1 MKKRLLSLALGL
13 VVCVLPIT
21 KIMAENYK
29 AYLFT
34 YFTGNEIS
42 QEAVHYAISTDGYN
56 YWALNDNKPVINSK
70 EISST
75 GGVRDPHILRCEDG
89 KTFYMVLTDMVSR
102 KGWDSNRAMILLKS
116 SDLVNWTHSVINIQK
131 RYKGQENLKRV
142 WAPQTIYDK
151 DRKKYMVYW
160 SMKHGNG
167 PDIIYYAYANKS
179 FTDLEGEPKPLFLPS
194 DGKSCID
201 GDIIYKDGMYHLFY
215 KTEGHGNGIKVAVT
229 KSLTSGQWTEDNEY
243 KQQTKEDVEGAGTF
257 KLIDQDK
264 YILMY
269 DVYKKGAYQFTETT
283 DLKNFKVIDHEVSMN
298 FHPRHGTIIPITG
311 KELERLVSRWGSA
324 IPEGHPRYYTSE
336 SDKKETLNLIKKEK
350 WAKDVFDGLTSRVEK
365 YSSKGPEW
373 LSSRLQ
379 MYWNTHST
387 DVYIKGEYYD
397 HAGGEK
403 APAPTVMYN
412 GSRGSSTVYRRPK
425 LEDIE
430 PYAEDRRGM
439 YLANTSL
446 KGEPMEWA
454 PISKTGRI
462 VESIN
467 KEIIGIACDAA
478 FLWWLTGKE
487 EYASMAA
494 SVFDTYMTG
503 IYYRNVPI
511 DLNHGHQQTLVGM
524 TTFEVI
530 HEAIIKTLVPLYD
543 FLYPYL
549 YKTRPEKIQI
559 YASAFKK
566 WAENIIA
573 NGVPHN
579 NWNLMQARFVMD
591 IALILED
598 NSLYADGKGREYYID
613 YIINRSSIRQW
624 SLKQLAEYGYD
635 SNTGIWAECPGYSS
649 VVVGDYAQFVSLFDR
664 NLGRDLTKDI
674 PVISKA
680 VSAMPQYLF
689 PNMMQVGFGDTH
701 PSYLRTDIFK
711 YMVANAQQHGKK
723 DEEEHFTRMLKLFDP
738 NAEKLS
744 DGQARMPVA
753 VSSFF
758 SDKPLKLNSKTKAGT
773 IDDYVTPSFYS
784 PNVSWLVQRNGMN
797 RENSLMISL
806 NGSDGNHMHA
816 NGISMEL
823 YGKGYPLAP
832 DAGIGTMGYSG
843 LDYLEYY
850 SQFPSH
856 NTVCVDGISS
866 YPVMK
871 SNHAFKLK
879 NMYPA
884 SAAKVPYQPVS
895 YSEVYFREPESYSD
909 QTRLN
914 GIINTS
920 DSTGYYVD
928 IFRSKK
934 VEGGDKMHDYFY
946 HNMGQVMTL
955 KAADGTNL
963 NLQPTQEL
971 AFAGAHLYAYSY
983 IYDKKSAKTDK
994 NIKAEYT
1001 INMPDKNDITMNMWM
1016 KGETDREVFSA
1027 LSPMTEGVS
1036 RIKDMPY
1043 DIKKQ
1048 PTLTFVA
1055 RQKGEAWTRPF
1066 VSIFEPVTKSSPS
1079 AISSVEY
1086 PSVKSEGGSGSN
1098 VAVKVNLKNGNCDLI
1113 LSSDA
1118 NSYLCSSEDAETKST
1133 YSICRTKECSP
1144 VLVFMG
1150 NGTYYKC
1157 GTMEIKASVPGDVL
1171 VYIENG
1177 KWKCTSSSD
1186 AVVTLGGV
1194 SHEVKAGEGEVI
1206 LK

>member
-13 VVCVLPIT
+13 VVCVLS
-21 KIMAENYK
+21 
-29 AYLFT
+29 F
-34 YFTGNEIS
+34 GN
-42 QEAVHYAISTDGYN
+42 
-56 YWALNDNKPVINSK
+56 ND
-70 EISST
+70 
-75 GGVRDPHILRCEDG
+75 
-89 KTFYMVLTDMVSR
+89 
-102 KGWDSNRAMILLKS
+102 
-116 SDLVNWTHSVINIQK
+116 
-131 RYKGQENLKRV
+131 
-142 WAPQTIYDK
+142 
-151 DRKKYMVYW
+151 
-160 SMKHGNG
+160 
-167 PDIIYYAYANKS
+167 
-179 FTDLEGEPKPLFLPS
+179 
-194 DGKSCID
+194 
-201 GDIIYKDGMYHLFY
+201 
-215 KTEGHGNGIKVAVT
+215 
-229 KSLTSGQWTEDNEY
+229 
-243 KQQTKEDVEGAGTF
+243 
-257 KLIDQDK
+257 
-264 YILMY
+264 
-269 DVYKKGAYQFTETT
+269 
-283 DLKNFKVIDHEVSMN
+283 
-298 FHPRHGTIIPITG
+298 
-311 KELERLVSRWGSA
+311 
-324 IPEGHPRYYTSE
+324 HPRYFTTE
-336 SDKKETLNLIKKEK
+336 SGKKETLNLIKKEK

-379 MYWNTHST
+379 MYWDTHST

-403 APAPTVMYN
+403 APAPTVMYT
-412 GSRGSSTVYRRPK
+412 GSRSHATIYRRPK
-425 LEDIE
+425 LEDIT
-430 PYAEDRRGM
+430 PYHEDSKGM

-446 KGEPMEWA
+446 KGEPFEWA
-454 PISKTGRI
+454 SISKTGRMI
-462 VESIN
+462 ESIN
-467 KEIIGIACDAA
+467 SEIVGIARDAA

-511 DLNHGHQQTLVGM
+511 DLNNGHQQTLVGM
-524 TTFEVI
+524 SSFEVI
-530 HEAIIKTLVPLYD
+530 HEDIIKSLVPLYD
-543 FLYPYL
+543 FLYQYL
-549 YKTRPEKIQI
+549 YNTRQDKMQI

-579 NWNLMQARFVMD
+579 NWNLMQARYVMD

-598 NSLYADGKGREYYID
+598 NAYYADGKGREYYID
-613 YIINRSSIRQW
+613 YIINKSSIRQW

-649 VVVGDYAQFVSLFDR
+649 VVIGDYAQFVNLFDR

-711 YMVANAQQHGKK
+711 YMVVNAQQHGKK

-744 DGQARMPVA
+744 DGQAKMPVA

-758 SDKPLKLNSKTKAGT
+758 SDKPLKLNPKTKAGT

-871 SNHAFKLK
+871 SNHAFKLR

-895 YSEVYFREPESYSD
+895 YSEVYFREPESNSD

-955 KAADGTNL
+955 KAADGTDL

-983 IYDKKSAKTDK
+983 IYDKKSAQTDK

-1016 KGETDREVFSA
+1016 KGEKDREVFSA
-1027 LSPMTEGVS
+1027 LSPMTEGLS
-1036 RIKDMPY
+1036 RIKGMPY

-1079 AISSVEY
+1079 TISSVEY
-1086 PSVKSEGGSGSN
+1086 PSVKSEVASGSN

-1118 NSYLCSSEDAETKST
+1118 NTDIYRTENVETKST
-1133 YSICRTKECSP
+1133 YSICRTKEGSP

-1150 NGTYYKC
+1150 NGTYYK
-1157 GTMEIKASVPGDVL
+1157 GSGVEIKTSVPGDVL
-1171 VYIENG
+1171 LYSDADG
-1177 KWKCTSSSD
+1177 WKYTSSVDSEIMI
-1186 AVVTLGGV
+1186 LGKSYKLEKTANSGV
-1194 SHEVKAGEGEVI
+1194 IK
-1206 LK
+1206 

>member
-1 MKKRLLSLALGL
+1 MKKQFLSLVFSL
-13 VVCVLPIT
+13 VVCL
-21 KIMAENYK
+21 
-29 AYLFT
+29 
-34 YFTGNEIS
+34 
-42 QEAVHYAISTDGYN
+42 
-56 YWALNDNKPVINSK
+56 
-70 EISST
+70 ISSA
-75 GGVRDPHILRCEDG
+75 
-89 KTFYMVLTDMVSR
+89 KTVTNETLNTD
-102 KGWDSNRAMILLKS
+102 
-116 SDLVNWTHSVINIQK
+116 
-131 RYKGQENLKRV
+131 
-142 WAPQTIYDK
+142 
-151 DRKKYMVYW
+151 
-160 SMKHGNG
+160 
-167 PDIIYYAYANKS
+167 
-179 FTDLEGEPKPLFLPS
+179 
-194 DGKSCID
+194 
-201 GDIIYKDGMYHLFY
+201 
-215 KTEGHGNGIKVAVT
+215 
-229 KSLTSGQWTEDNEY
+229 
-243 KQQTKEDVEGAGTF
+243 
-257 KLIDQDK
+257 
-264 YILMY
+264 
-269 DVYKKGAYQFTETT
+269 
-283 DLKNFKVIDHEVSMN
+283 
-298 FHPRHGTIIPITG
+298 
-311 KELERLVSRWGSA
+311 
-324 IPEGHPRYYTSE
+324 HPRYLTTE
-336 SDKKETLNLIKKEK
+336 KEKKETLDLIKKEK

-373 LSSRLQ
+373 LTSRLQ
-379 MYWNTHST
+379 MYWKSHAT
-387 DVYIKGEYYD
+387 DVYIRGEYYD

-403 APAPTVMYN
+403 APAPTVMYT
-412 GSRGSSTVYRRPK
+412 GARSHATIYRRPK
-425 LEDIE
+425 LEDIT
-430 PYAEDRRGM
+430 PYHEDTKGM

-446 KGEPMEWA
+446 NGEPLEWVS
-454 PISKTGRI
+454 ISKTGRMI
-462 VESIN
+462 ESIN
-467 KEIIGIACDAA
+467 SEIMGIARDAA

-511 DLNHGHQQTLVGM
+511 DLNNGHQQTLVGM
-524 TTFEVI
+524 SSFEVI
-530 HEAIIKTLVPLYD
+530 HEDIIKSLVPLYD
-543 FLYPYL
+543 FLYKYL
-549 YKTRPEKIQI
+549 REKKPEKMDI

-566 WAENIIA
+566 WTENIIA

-591 IALILED
+591 IALILE
-598 NSLYADGKGREYYID
+598 NNALYADGKGREYYID
-613 YIINRSSIRQW
+613 YIINQSSIRQW
-624 SLKQLAEYGYD
+624 SLKRLAEYGYD

-649 VVVGDYAQFVSLFDR
+649 VVVGDYAQFVNLFDR
-664 NLGRDLTKDI
+664 NLGYDLTKDI

-711 YMVANAQQHGKK
+711 YMIANAQQHGKK

-738 NAEKLS
+738 NAEKVS
-744 DGQARMPVA
+744 AGQGKMPIA
-753 VSSFF
+753 VTSFF
-758 SDKPLKLNSKTKAGT
+758 SDKPLKLNPKTEAGK
-773 IDDYVTPSFYS
+773 IDDYVTPSFYA
-784 PNVSWLVQRNGMN
+784 PNVSWLVQRNGMDK
-797 RENSLMISL
+797 ENSLMISL

-816 NGISMEL
+816 NGIGMEL
-823 YGKGYPLAP
+823 YGKGLPLAP

-871 SNHAFKLK
+871 SNHAFKVK
-879 NMYPA
+879 NLYPE
-884 SAAKVPYQPVS
+884 SGVKVPYQPVS

-928 IFRSKK
+928 IFRSRK

-946 HNMGQVMTL
+946 HNMGQVMIL
-955 KAADGTNL
+955 KAADGTDL

-983 IYDKKSAKTDK
+983 IYDKKSAQTDK

-1016 KGETDREVFSA
+1016 KGEKDREVFSA
-1027 LSPMTEGVS
+1027 LSPMTEGIS
-1036 RIKDMPY
+1036 RIKGMPY

-1086 PSVKSEGGSGSN
+1086 PLVISDGQSN
-1098 VAVKVNLKNGNCDLI
+1098 SNIAVVVNLKDGRKDLI
-1113 LSSDA
+1113 LSSDTNA
-1118 NSYLCSSEDAETKST
+1118 YLCKSENVETKST
-1133 YSICRTKECSP
+1133 YSVCRSKEGMP
-1144 VLVFMG
+1144 VLIFLG
-1150 NGTYYKC
+1150 NGTCYKC
-1157 GTMEIKASVPGDVL
+1157 KGIEIKSTTPSDIL
-1171 VYIENG
+1171 VYYEHQ
-1177 KWKCTSSSD
+1177 KWKCKSSSD
-1186 AVVTLGGV
+1186 AVIIIEGTRYEI
-1194 SHEVKAGEGEVI
+1194 SAGKDEII

>member
-1 MKKRLLSLALGL
+1 MKKQFLSLVFSL
-13 VVCVLPIT
+13 VVCL
-21 KIMAENYK
+21 
-29 AYLFT
+29 
-34 YFTGNEIS
+34 
-42 QEAVHYAISTDGYN
+42 
-56 YWALNDNKPVINSK
+56 
-70 EISST
+70 ISSA
-75 GGVRDPHILRCEDG
+75 
-89 KTFYMVLTDMVSR
+89 KTVTNETLNTD
-102 KGWDSNRAMILLKS
+102 
-116 SDLVNWTHSVINIQK
+116 
-131 RYKGQENLKRV
+131 
-142 WAPQTIYDK
+142 
-151 DRKKYMVYW
+151 
-160 SMKHGNG
+160 
-167 PDIIYYAYANKS
+167 
-179 FTDLEGEPKPLFLPS
+179 
-194 DGKSCID
+194 
-201 GDIIYKDGMYHLFY
+201 
-215 KTEGHGNGIKVAVT
+215 
-229 KSLTSGQWTEDNEY
+229 
-243 KQQTKEDVEGAGTF
+243 
-257 KLIDQDK
+257 
-264 YILMY
+264 
-269 DVYKKGAYQFTETT
+269 
-283 DLKNFKVIDHEVSMN
+283 
-298 FHPRHGTIIPITG
+298 
-311 KELERLVSRWGSA
+311 
-324 IPEGHPRYYTSE
+324 HPRYLTTE
-336 SDKKETLNLIKKEK
+336 KEKKETLDLIKKEK

-373 LSSRLQ
+373 LTSRLQ
-379 MYWNTHST
+379 MYWKSHAT
-387 DVYIKGEYYD
+387 DVYIRGEYYD

-403 APAPTVMYN
+403 APAPTVMYT
-412 GSRGSSTVYRRPK
+412 GARSHATIYRCPK
-425 LEDIE
+425 LEDIT
-430 PYAEDRRGM
+430 PYHEDTKGM

-446 KGEPMEWA
+446 NGEPLEWVS
-454 PISKTGRI
+454 ISKTGRMI
-462 VESIN
+462 ESIN
-467 KEIIGIACDAA
+467 SEIMGIARDAA

-511 DLNHGHQQTLVGM
+511 DLNNGHQQTLVGM
-524 TTFEVI
+524 SSFEVI
-530 HEAIIKTLVPLYD
+530 HEDIIKSLVPLYD
-543 FLYPYL
+543 FLYKYL
-549 YKTRPEKIQI
+549 REKKPEKMDV

-566 WAENIIA
+566 WADNIIA

-591 IALILED
+591 IALILE
-598 NSLYADGKGREYYID
+598 NNALYADGKGREYYID
-613 YIINRSSIRQW
+613 YIINQSSIRQW

-649 VVVGDYAQFVSLFDR
+649 VVVGDYAQFVTLFDR
-664 NLGRDLTKDI
+664 NLGHDLTKDI

-711 YMVANAQQHGKK
+711 YMIANAQQHGKK

-738 NAEKLS
+738 NAEKVS
-744 DGQARMPVA
+744 AGQGKMPIA
-753 VSSFF
+753 VTSFF
-758 SDKPLKLNSKTKAGT
+758 SDKPLKLNPKTEAGK
-773 IDDYVTPSFYS
+773 IDDYVTPSFYA
-784 PNVSWLVQRNGMN
+784 PNVSWLVQRNGMDK
-797 RENSLMISL
+797 ENSLMISL

-816 NGISMEL
+816 NGIGMEL
-823 YGKGYPLAP
+823 YGKGLPLAP

-871 SNHAFKLK
+871 SNHAFKVK
-879 NMYPA
+879 NLYPE
-884 SAAKVPYQPVS
+884 SGVKVPYQPVS

-928 IFRSKK
+928 IFRSRK

-946 HNMGQVMTL
+946 HNMGQVMIL
-955 KAADGTNL
+955 KAADGTDL

-983 IYDKKSAKTDK
+983 IYDKKSAQTDK

-1016 KGETDREVFSA
+1016 KGEKDREVFSA
-1027 LSPMTEGVS
+1027 LSPMTEGIS
-1036 RIKDMPY
+1036 RIKGMPY

-1079 AISSVEY
+1079 VISSVEY
-1086 PSVKSEGGSGSN
+1086 PLVISDGQSN
-1098 VAVKVNLKNGNCDLI
+1098 SNIAVVVNLKDGRKDLI
-1113 LSSDA
+1113 LSSDTNA
-1118 NSYLCSSEDAETKST
+1118 YLCKSENVETKST
-1133 YSICRTKECSP
+1133 YSVCRSKEGMP
-1144 VLVFMG
+1144 VLIFLG
-1150 NGTYYKC
+1150 NGTCYRCK
-1157 GTMEIKASVPGDVL
+1157 GIEIKSTTPSDIL
-1171 VYIENG
+1171 VYYEHQ
-1177 KWKCTSSSD
+1177 KWKCKSSSD
-1186 AVVTLGGV
+1186 AVIIIEGTRYEI
-1194 SHEVKAGEGEVI
+1194 SAGKDEII

>member
-1 MKKRLLSLALGL
+1 MKKQFLSLVFSL
-13 VVCVLPIT
+13 VVCL
-21 KIMAENYK
+21 
-29 AYLFT
+29 
-34 YFTGNEIS
+34 
-42 QEAVHYAISTDGYN
+42 
-56 YWALNDNKPVINSK
+56 
-70 EISST
+70 ISSA
-75 GGVRDPHILRCEDG
+75 
-89 KTFYMVLTDMVSR
+89 KTVTNETLNTD
-102 KGWDSNRAMILLKS
+102 
-116 SDLVNWTHSVINIQK
+116 
-131 RYKGQENLKRV
+131 
-142 WAPQTIYDK
+142 
-151 DRKKYMVYW
+151 
-160 SMKHGNG
+160 
-167 PDIIYYAYANKS
+167 
-179 FTDLEGEPKPLFLPS
+179 
-194 DGKSCID
+194 
-201 GDIIYKDGMYHLFY
+201 
-215 KTEGHGNGIKVAVT
+215 
-229 KSLTSGQWTEDNEY
+229 
-243 KQQTKEDVEGAGTF
+243 
-257 KLIDQDK
+257 
-264 YILMY
+264 
-269 DVYKKGAYQFTETT
+269 
-283 DLKNFKVIDHEVSMN
+283 
-298 FHPRHGTIIPITG
+298 
-311 KELERLVSRWGSA
+311 
-324 IPEGHPRYYTSE
+324 HPRYLTTE
-336 SDKKETLNLIKKEK
+336 KEKKETLNLINKEK

-373 LSSRLQ
+373 LTSRLQ
-379 MYWNTHST
+379 MYWKSHAT
-387 DVYIKGEYYD
+387 DVYIRGEYYD

-403 APAPTVMYN
+403 APAPTVMYT
-412 GSRGSSTVYRRPK
+412 GARSHATIYRRPK
-425 LEDIE
+425 LEDIT
-430 PYAEDRRGM
+430 PYHEDTKGM

-446 KGEPMEWA
+446 NGEPLEWVT
-454 PISKTGRI
+454 ISKTGRMI
-462 VESIN
+462 ESIN
-467 KEIIGIACDAA
+467 SEIMGIARDAA

-511 DLNHGHQQTLVGM
+511 DLNNGHQQTLVGM
-524 TTFEVI
+524 SSFEVI
-530 HEAIIKTLVPLYD
+530 HEDIIKSLVPLYD
-543 FLYPYL
+543 FLYVYL
-549 YKTRPEKIQI
+549 SETKPEKMDV

-566 WAENIIA
+566 WADNIIA

-591 IALILED
+591 IALILEG
-598 NSLYADGKGREYYID
+598 NSYYADGKGREYYID
-613 YIINRSSIRQW
+613 YIINQSSIRQW
-624 SLKQLAEYGYD
+624 SLKRLAEYGYD

-649 VVVGDYAQFVSLFDR
+649 VVVGDYAQFVNLFDR
-664 NLGRDLTKDI
+664 NLGYDLTKDI

-711 YMVANAQQHGKK
+711 YMIANAQQHGKK

-738 NAEKLS
+738 NAEKVS
-744 DGQARMPVA
+744 AGQGKMPIA
-753 VSSFF
+753 VTSFF
-758 SDKPLKLNSKTKAGT
+758 SDKPLKLNPKTEAGK
-773 IDDYVTPSFYS
+773 IDDYVTPSFYAS
-784 PNVSWLVQRNGMN
+784 NVSWLVQRNGMDK
-797 RENSLMISL
+797 ENSLMISL

-816 NGISMEL
+816 NGIGMEL
-823 YGKGYPLAP
+823 YGKGLPLAP

-871 SNHAFKLK
+871 SNHAFKVK
-879 NMYPA
+879 NLYPE
-884 SAAKVPYQPVS
+884 SGVKVPYQPVS

-928 IFRSKK
+928 IFRSRK

-946 HNMGQVMTL
+946 HNMGQVMIL
-955 KAADGTNL
+955 KAADGTDL

-983 IYDKKSAKTDK
+983 IYDKKSAQTDK

-1016 KGETDREVFSA
+1016 KGEKDREVFSA
-1027 LSPMTEGVS
+1027 LSPMTEGIS
-1036 RIKDMPY
+1036 RIKGMPY

-1086 PSVKSEGGSGSN
+1086 PLVISDGQSN
-1098 VAVKVNLKNGNCDLI
+1098 SNIAVVVNLKDGRKDLI
-1113 LSSDA
+1113 LSSDTNA
-1118 NSYLCSSEDAETKST
+1118 YLCKSENVETKSI
-1133 YSICRTKECSP
+1133 YSVCRSKEGMP
-1144 VLVFMG
+1144 VLIFLG
-1150 NGTYYKC
+1150 NGTCYKC
-1157 GTMEIKASVPGDVL
+1157 KGIEIKSTTPSDIL
-1171 VYIENG
+1171 VYYEHQ
-1177 KWKCTSSSD
+1177 KWKCKSSSD
-1186 AVVTLGGV
+1186 AVIIIEGTRYEI
-1194 SHEVKAGEGEVI
+1194 SAGKDEII

>member
-1 MKKRLLSLALGL
+1 MKKQFLSLVFSL
-13 VVCVLPIT
+13 VVCL
-21 KIMAENYK
+21 
-29 AYLFT
+29 
-34 YFTGNEIS
+34 
-42 QEAVHYAISTDGYN
+42 
-56 YWALNDNKPVINSK
+56 
-70 EISST
+70 ISSA
-75 GGVRDPHILRCEDG
+75 
-89 KTFYMVLTDMVSR
+89 KTVTNETLNTD
-102 KGWDSNRAMILLKS
+102 
-116 SDLVNWTHSVINIQK
+116 
-131 RYKGQENLKRV
+131 
-142 WAPQTIYDK
+142 
-151 DRKKYMVYW
+151 
-160 SMKHGNG
+160 
-167 PDIIYYAYANKS
+167 
-179 FTDLEGEPKPLFLPS
+179 
-194 DGKSCID
+194 
-201 GDIIYKDGMYHLFY
+201 
-215 KTEGHGNGIKVAVT
+215 
-229 KSLTSGQWTEDNEY
+229 
-243 KQQTKEDVEGAGTF
+243 
-257 KLIDQDK
+257 
-264 YILMY
+264 
-269 DVYKKGAYQFTETT
+269 
-283 DLKNFKVIDHEVSMN
+283 
-298 FHPRHGTIIPITG
+298 
-311 KELERLVSRWGSA
+311 
-324 IPEGHPRYYTSE
+324 HPRYLTTE
-336 SDKKETLNLIKKEK
+336 KEKKETLDLIKKEE

-373 LSSRLQ
+373 LTSRLQ
-379 MYWNTHST
+379 MYWKSHAT
-387 DVYIKGEYYD
+387 DVYIRGEYYD

-403 APAPTVMYN
+403 APAPTVMYT
-412 GSRGSSTVYRRPK
+412 GARSHATIYRRPK
-425 LEDIE
+425 LEDIT
-430 PYAEDRRGM
+430 PYHEDTKGM

-446 KGEPMEWA
+446 NGEPLEWVS
-454 PISKTGRI
+454 ISKTGRMI
-462 VESIN
+462 ESIN
-467 KEIIGIACDAA
+467 SEIMGIARDAA

-511 DLNHGHQQTLVGM
+511 DLNNGHQQTLVGM
-524 TTFEVI
+524 SSFEVI
-530 HEAIIKTLVPLYD
+530 HEDIIKSLVPLYD
-543 FLYPYL
+543 FLYKYL
-549 YKTRPEKIQI
+549 REKKPEKMDI

-566 WAENIIA
+566 WADNIIA

-591 IALILED
+591 IALILE
-598 NSLYADGKGREYYID
+598 NNALYADGKGREYYID
-613 YIINRSSIRQW
+613 YIINQSSIRQW
-624 SLKQLAEYGYD
+624 SLKRLAEYGYD

-649 VVVGDYAQFVSLFDR
+649 VVVGDYAQFVTLFDR
-664 NLGRDLTKDI
+664 NLGHDLTKDI

-711 YMVANAQQHGKK
+711 YMIANAQQHGKK

-738 NAEKLS
+738 NAEKVS
-744 DGQARMPVA
+744 AGQGKMPIA
-753 VSSFF
+753 VTSFF
-758 SDKPLKLNSKTKAGT
+758 SDKPLKLNPKTEAGK
-773 IDDYVTPSFYS
+773 IDDYVTPSFYA
-784 PNVSWLVQRNGMN
+784 PNVSWLVQRNGMDK
-797 RENSLMISL
+797 ENSLMISL

-816 NGISMEL
+816 NGIGMEL
-823 YGKGYPLAP
+823 YGKGLPLAP

-871 SNHAFKLK
+871 SNHAFKVK
-879 NMYPA
+879 NLYPE
-884 SAAKVPYQPVS
+884 SGVKVPYQPVS

-928 IFRSKK
+928 IFRSRK

-946 HNMGQVMTL
+946 HNMGQVMIL
-955 KAADGTNL
+955 KAADGTDL

-983 IYDKKSAKTDK
+983 IYDKKSAQTDK

-1016 KGETDREVFSA
+1016 KGEKDREVFSA
-1027 LSPMTEGVS
+1027 LSPMTEGIS
-1036 RIKDMPY
+1036 RIKGMPY

-1086 PSVKSEGGSGSN
+1086 PLVISDGQSN
-1098 VAVKVNLKNGNCDLI
+1098 SNIAVVVNLKDGRKDLI
-1113 LSSDA
+1113 LSSDTNA
-1118 NSYLCSSEDAETKST
+1118 YLCKSENVETKST
-1133 YSICRTKECSP
+1133 YSVCRSKEGMP
-1144 VLVFMG
+1144 VLIFLG
-1150 NGTYYKC
+1150 NGTCYKC
-1157 GTMEIKASVPGDVL
+1157 KGIEIKSTTPSDIL
-1171 VYIENG
+1171 VYYEHQ
-1177 KWKCTSSSD
+1177 KWKCKSSSD
-1186 AVVTLGGV
+1186 AVIIIEGTRYEI
-1194 SHEVKAGEGEVI
+1194 SAGKDEII